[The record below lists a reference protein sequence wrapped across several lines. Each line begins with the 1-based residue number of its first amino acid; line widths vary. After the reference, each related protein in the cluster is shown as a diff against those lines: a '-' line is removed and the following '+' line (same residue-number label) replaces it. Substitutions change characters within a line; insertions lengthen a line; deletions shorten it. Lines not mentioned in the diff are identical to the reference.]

1 MHTGIKHPAAGIYD
15 SGADNIGKTARN
27 RCISAHIR
35 INLDFLPV
43 SPAIADFRDVDF
55 QQ

>member
-1 MHTGIKHPAAGIYD
+1 MHTSIKHPTAGIYD
-15 SGADNIGKTARN
+15 SGADNMGKIAKN
-27 RCISAHIR
+27 RRISAHIL
-35 INLDFLPV
+35 INWDFLPV